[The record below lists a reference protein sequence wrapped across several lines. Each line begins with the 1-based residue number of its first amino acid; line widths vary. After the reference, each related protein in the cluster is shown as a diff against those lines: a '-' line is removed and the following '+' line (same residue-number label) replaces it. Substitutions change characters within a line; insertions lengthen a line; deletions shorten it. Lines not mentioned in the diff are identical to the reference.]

1 MPNLKDIKRRIKS
14 VQNTQKITQAMRM
27 VAAAK
32 VKKAESK
39 LKATRPFSNELIN
52 VFKRLIIAKPQVL
65 TAVKTSK
72 AMENYPALL
81 KERKLKTVGLLVI
94 TSDRGL
100 AGAYNANIIR
110 KTLARIKDLQNN
122 NINVKLLV
130 VGSKGVNALK
140 TAGFKADETYIRMP
154 AIPTPDE
161 ANVIA
166 EDLAEYF
173 VKEEIDS
180 IEIITTRFKTIL
192 SYEITL
198 WQVLPMIIEQSNK
211 GDKANVTTEEMIF
224 TPSPEAV
231 LEKAVPLYISNAIY
245 QALME
250 ASSSELA
257 ARMSSMAAATK
268 NAGDMIQNLTV
279 VYNKARQAAI
289 TQELLEIVSGA
300 EALTS

>member
-1 MPNLKDIKRRIKS
+1 MPSLRDIKRRIKS

-32 VKKAESK
+32 VKKVESK
-39 LKATRPFSNELIN
+39 LKAARPFSNELIK
-52 VFKRLIIAKPQVL
+52 VFKRLMIAKPQVL
-65 TAVKTSK
+65 ATVKTSK
-72 AMENYPALL
+72 AMENYSALL
-81 KERKLKTVGLLVI
+81 KERKLTTVGLLVI

-100 AGAYNANIIR
+100 AGAYNANLVRRTI
-110 KTLARIKDLQNN
+110 ARIKDLKND

-130 VGSKGVNALK
+130 VGSKGVNSLK
-140 TAGFKADETYIRMP
+140 TAGVKADKTYIRMP
-154 AIPTPDE
+154 AIPTPGE
-161 ANVIA
+161 ANIIA

-180 IEIITTRFKTIL
+180 IEIITTRFKTML
-192 SYEITL
+192 SYEIAL
-198 WQVLPMIIEQSNK
+198 WQVLPVMLEEDNP
-211 GDKANVTTEEMIF
+211 DLTVEEMIF

-231 LEKAVPLYISNAIY
+231 LQKVVPLYISNTIY

-268 NAGDMIQNLTV
+268 NAGDMIQNLTI
-279 VYNKARQAAI
+279 VYNKARQTSI